1 MSRKII
7 YIVNPI
13 SGTKGKQSLQALI
26 EKRTTAQGIPYFIY
40 PSVANGDYSFLHDI
54 IKEEKITDVVAAGGD
69 GTVSQVIHSLQ
80 PTGVNF
86 GIIPCGS
93 GNSLALATG
102 IPKAP
107 TKALQTIFAGKA
119 DKVDAFTVNDYFSCM
134 LCGIGFDAKVAHDF
148 AKQPTRGLAMYVKQ
162 SALNFFAAKSYA
174 FEMAFDKQKIKVDA
188 YFVSIANSNQF
199 GNNVTIAPRANLS
212 DGLLD
217 IVIVTKQ
224 NKVNFVLQTLRQVTG
239 FNSLQT
245 ARPID
250 TNRAVIYFQT
260 DKIKITNK
268 DNAPLHIDGEPLE
281 TATVFDIHVKKNFF
295 TLIQPA

>member
-1 MSRKII
+1 VSRKII

-26 EKRTTAQGIPYFIY
+26 EKKTTAQGIPYFIY

-54 IKEEKITDVVAAGGD
+54 IREEKVTDVVAAGGD

-102 IPKAP
+102 IPKAR
-107 TKALQTIFAGKA
+107 TKALQLVFDGKTT
-119 DKVDAFTVNDYFSCM
+119 KLDAFTVNEHFSCM

-148 AKQPTRGLAMYVKQ
+148 AKQPTRGLAMYIKQ

-174 FEMAFDKQKIKVDA
+174 FEMGFDKQKIKVDA

-245 ARPID
+245 TRPID

-260 DKIKITNK
+260 DKIKITNQ
-268 DNAPLHIDGEPLE
+268 DSAPLHIDGEPLE
-281 TATVFDIHVKKNFF
+281 TDPVFDIHVKKDFF
-295 TLIQPA
+295 KLIHPE